1 MKKLT
6 FLLAIGMILSIGCKK
21 DNEENFAFS
30 YDGPNL
36 TGPIL
41 EVGYHEAAA
50 RFTSNETNAYSGK
63 QLTSVSFFMGVV
75 PQKVEVIIYAEGND
89 DAPGAELYRANVT
102 TGIQVPE
109 WNEHTLSTPID
120 IDGNDLWISIGLTH
134 DQQSQSIGC
143 DAGPNVA
150 NGDWLF
156 KASDNLWSPF
166 GVRIPGESVNWN
178 IRGKVSE

>member
-6 FLLAIGMILSIGCKK
+6 FLLVVGILLSIGCKK
-21 DNEENFAFS
+21 DNEESFAFQ

-41 EVGYHEAAA
+41 EPGYHEAAA
-50 RFTSNETNAYSGK
+50 RFTSNETAAFAGK

-75 PQKVEVIIYAEGND
+75 PQQVEVIIYAEGD
-89 DAPGAELYRANVT
+89 DNTPGAELYRANVT
-102 TGIQVPE
+102 TGIQTPE
-109 WNEHTLSTPID
+109 WNEHILSTPID
-120 IDGNDLWISIGLTH
+120 IDGNDLWLSIGLTH
-134 DQQSQSIGC
+134 NQPSQSIGC

-166 GVRIPGESVNWN
+166 GTRIPGESVNWN
-178 IRGKVSE
+178 IRGKVSD

>member
-75 PQKVEVIIYAEGND
+75 PQKVEVIISSKTKSGR
-89 DAPGAELYRANVT
+89 P
-102 TGIQVPE
+102 
-109 WNEHTLSTPID
+109 
-120 IDGNDLWISIGLTH
+120 
-134 DQQSQSIGC
+134 
-143 DAGPNVA
+143 
-150 NGDWLF
+150 LF
-156 KASDNLWSPF
+156 EIYSNKA
-166 GVRIPGESVNWN
+166 IT
-178 IRGKVSE
+178 